1 MTGPETK
8 RKPEFILPPN
18 ESRTR
23 AVFSFIDIVRRV

>member
-1 MTGPETK
+1 MTGPEP
-8 RKPEFILPPN
+8 KPEFILPPN